1 MNFKVNF
8 VFCRLHSVDTEEA
21 LADHYSQ
28 FSLYHGP
35 DVGRM
40 LEWEKVRKGDSDPTI
55 NTKFKY
61 SSRTDRY
68 QASHFIT
75 LIEIL
80 AFQFCLDNGIGE
92 FANRFGLTARQFGEN
107 LDWKRHEVEQDPMT
121 VDEVTEE
128 YVSSTFPDRKN
139 VLESGIFMVAKE
151 LSRQPLVGNLV
162 SKNINGKI
170 SGKGKGTESIHPAG
184 DNDCKADE
192 NRPKSVGR
200 LSSLL

>member
-1 MNFKVNF
+1 MGEGQKG
-8 VFCRLHSVDTEEA
+8 RQRP
-21 LADHYSQ
+21 DHQHKIQVQ
-28 FSLYHGP
+28 FPDGSLSGKPFYNP
-35 DVGRM
+35 
-40 LEWEKVRKGDSDPTI
+40 
-55 NTKFKY
+55 F
-61 SSRTDRY
+61 
-68 QASHFIT
+68 F
-75 LIEIL
+75 EIL